1 MRINSSSEYAMRV
14 MYQLARSDG
23 SSPVTAERLAQLE
36 NIPRDYVDQILL
48 RLRRAGL
55 IQSRR
60 GTAGG
65 YVLAAPAGKIS
76 AANVMRA
83 VDGRIFEDICQ
94 SYSSGETMCRHTGGC
109 SIRPV
114 WLRLAY
120 LVEGYLEK
128 VTLDQLLD
136 ESRIVK
142 LVKMT

>member
-14 MYQLARSDG
+14 MYQLARADEG
-23 SSPVTAERLAQLE
+23 SPVTADKLAQLE

-65 YVLAAPAGKIS
+65 YVLAVPPEKIS
-76 AANVMRA
+76 AADVMRA
-83 VDGRIFEDICQ
+83 VDGRVFEDLCE
-94 SYSSGETMCRHTGGC
+94 SYSSGETMCRHTGAC
-109 SIRPV
+109 SIRPI
-114 WLRLAY
+114 WLKLAS
-120 LVEGYLEK
+120 LVEGYLEN

-136 ESRIVK
+136 ESQIVK
-142 LVKMT
+142 LIKTP